1 MHGVRYLGHSS
12 FLLQL
17 DNIVCLIDP
26 CVSQTLNGN
35 ARTLPSALRPHE
47 VRECDLIFITHE
59 HAPHCE
65 PETVKE
71 IAERTFASVV
81 APKPALSLIDISERF
96 KVDVRTG
103 DKFTIKGIDIEVVK
117 AVHPQSTYPVGYI
130 IRTPKYSIY
139 HSGDTYSFLDMAK
152 IKCDVAILPIGGSYT
167 MDPFAAANICK
178 EMRPKYAIPMHYNTH
193 NRISQDVSEFVNSI
207 GTATKA
213 VVLRPGETAKLP

>member
-1 MHGVRYLGHSS
+1 MYGIKYLGHSS

-17 DNIVCLIDP
+17 ENIVCLVDP
-26 CVSQTLNGN
+26 CIAGTLNGN
-35 ARTLPSALRPHE
+35 PRTLPSALRPHDI
-47 VRECDLIFITHE
+47 RECDLIFLTHE

-81 APKPALSLIDISERF
+81 APKPALSLIDVSERF

-103 DKFTIKGIDIEVVK
+103 DKFTIKGLDIEVVK
-117 AVHPQSTYPVGYI
+117 AVHPQSTYPVGYVV
-130 IRTPKYSIY
+130 RSAKYSIY
-139 HSGDTYSFLDMAK
+139 HAGDTYSFLDMGRV
-152 IKCDVAILPIGGSYT
+152 KCDVAILPIGGSYT

-193 NRISQDVSEFVNSI
+193 NRIAQDVSEFSNSV